1 MIPPVIFPARREDVV
16 VPQKHDS
23 NYYYNGCF
31 GGVNLSPSLFK
42 MIITRYNY
50 LNEVADYP
58 DQIVQVSIKKNN
70 MAKTFWLIGLVI
82 VAGAVVFVGCGERAN
97 QATQQTVDTL
107 TGIDKVQ
114 TGQRAEK
121 DLAVAQCQ
129 TLWQQKFSVGED
141 LSSGPCLADVITT
154 DWSCD
159 VAHSPRTAVD
169 DQSANQCAAY
179 KRGETHHFVELDT
192 SGKLINAQ

>member
-1 MIPPVIFPARREDVV
+1 
-16 VPQKHDS
+16 
-23 NYYYNGCF
+23 
-31 GGVNLSPSLFK
+31 
-42 MIITRYNY
+42 
-50 LNEVADYP
+50 
-58 DQIVQVSIKKNN
+58 
-70 MAKTFWLIGLVI
+70 MAKLIWLTGVFL
-82 VAGAVVFVGCGERAN
+82 VAGSMVFVGCGEQVN

-114 TGQRAEK
+114 TGEQAKK

-129 TLWQQKFSVGED
+129 TLWQQKFSMGED

-159 VAHSPRTAVD
+159 IAHSPRTAVD

-179 KRGETHHFVELDT
+179 RGGETHHFVELDL

>member
-1 MIPPVIFPARREDVV
+1 MLKTPGFLSVSSFLIAATLIV
-16 VPQKHDS
+16 S
-23 NYYYNGCF
+23 GCAE
-31 GGVNLSPSLFK
+31 P
-42 MIITRYNY
+42 
-50 LNEVADYP
+50 
-58 DQIVQVSIKKNN
+58 
-70 MAKTFWLIGLVI
+70 
-82 VAGAVVFVGCGERAN
+82 AN

-114 TGQRAEK
+114 TGQKAVK

-129 TLWQQKFSVGED
+129 TLWQQKFSLGED

-179 KRGETHHFVELDT
+179 RNGETHHFVELDT